1 MLRKRAFW
9 VFAAILAIVAL
20 FLLGKR
26 VAGYIPLFA
35 AWVESLGAIGPIVF
49 ILGYV
54 VATVAFV
61 PGSLLTLTG
70 GAVFGI
76 VRGTL
81 YVMIAASLG
90 ATAAF
95 LVSRYV
101 ARDRLVRRFEHSARF
116 RAIDEAVR
124 AQGRKIVFLLR
135 MSPLFPFN
143 MLNYALGLTSVHLK
157 DYVIACAGMLPVT
170 IMWVY
175 YGRVIGDVA
184 RVVSGVKIAHGTGY
198 WAMLV
203 FGLIATV
210 VATAVITRTAK
221 RALTEAMEDQ

>member
-124 AQGRKIVFLLR
+124 LQGRKIVFLLR
-135 MSPLFPFN
+135 LSPLFPFN

-157 DYVIACAGMLPVT
+157 DYVIACAGMLPVA

-184 RVVSGVKIAHGTGY
+184 RVVSGVKIAHGKGY